1 MPVECINWH
10 KTDLWWVSS
19 VSSRER
25 SVDLF
30 QSYMSFRGTDR
41 CTEIKVSMG
50 VRSFACLARYS
61 RSESLRRS
69 SLLVTDPHF
78 SWTDP
83 RHSTLSRLSL
93 HLSAHR
99 SRLHQSLPS
108 NSRGLS
114 AAVLVGRLWT
124 TRSSLSIDYSCSLY
138 RHLHALSHLLEHLSR
153 IPSSM
158 FQSLRQTAMDL
169 VALRSQRHFAQRSRL
184 SYLCLRSVSRPG
196 LALSNSSSSDS
207 RRSSNTALHASR
219 DQYDSFARAVRWD
232 HGCSDQQSATECP
245 SQWGANGETSVVDHR
260 SQSSSF
266 RSSDQLLH
274 YLHTGLTRLHH
285 LQRCLSV
292 QQWVSERLFL
302 RLSTRRQSVFLS
314 SRSVL
319 QLDADGADWTS
330 QSRSATSLPG
340 KHPVSFN
347 LNNHRDDLPHR
358 FRVCSLVVYLWTP
371 CVNPLWNVST
381 INRASTPCSFDRRPF
396 DPRLW
401 ISLPLASLAMQRSV
415 RCSTIL
421 SSSSLG
427 KTRRTSLLTSPPV
440 DRHRY
445 PTATTLDSIWA
456 GSSPR
461 VSVLSGVW
469 WSSGSWWHQ
478 HWFES
483 GIDARPRVDQN
494 KQKSKCSPSVRQE
507 GHWRKVSEVC
517 LNRMKVAIFVSVIVP
532 HLHRTIYNF
541 NIFSSDKPEEERVGI
556 LATRLYLILVLIG
569 LLALGFYTSLV
580 MRTQIRTIAD
590 PSLGQFEELNSLH
603 ASTLSCPC
611 SRFSMSYARIMSLA
625 PRYHQICSS
634 QFLDKYWLSYFG
646 RMEKDAN
653 KVDFL
658 ALDFRIIGSSFFD
671 LMRIFCQTSNET
683 VHDAMRVFRSTRLA
697 TVNALSRTQFHLETS
712 ARLDQ
717 FQKQTIA
724 TFLDLIDL
732 IRSAIQT
739 NDLVTELW
747 TSAGPSSRFDN
758 DTSKWSLRFRARNFY
773 TNSCSCALS
782 NQCTRPVG
790 FYLQEDNIYSEPN
803 ITVPGL
809 VIGCYAID
817 SFLFSTL
824 ECLFDRQ
831 CLQLIIDSYEFDAV
845 DLVHPLD
852 IRAVRIAPLQNNHS
866 RFSPRTPMETIVS
879 QLFIEDWSTSN
890 NFTAYY
896 NRCEPKQCTY
906 SVRQRFDTAYMVA
919 AMLGFYG
926 GLSAILEI
934 MLPPLV
940 KLVRSRWLKR
950 RPRQP
955 KAAANTVTG
964 ISERVTPIDAV
975 APCPEPKS
983 LVRKV
988 RSLNLFPE
996 RKTAA
1001 EELLATR
1008 IYLLL
1013 FALCLIAA
1021 FLYAGPL
1028 SSETKTIVTKTPT
1041 STMVNDLHARNLSTL
1056 SCPCSKAAVNYSTFL
1071 SVTPHFH
1078 PICSSEFVLPALW
1091 ADLFEKNDNVS
1102 LELSAHYRLLASLC
1116 ERAYRTIENAQTL
1129 FTTREIISKETLTE
1143 PSFNHQIHAFLV
1155 GFIADLPADF
1165 RRKLSFTINS
1175 FSVNQLLNR
1184 FTSNWQVSF
1193 TGEDEKFIIA
1203 THPRRFPASNCSC
1216 ATSSKCF
1223 EELAPNVFSGCL
1235 PFDGFRRSTLHNLS
1249 ISQLTDQLFVT
1260 HWYNTSNYTAYFETC
1275 RPLECQYTISDR
1287 QNLIYIFTTVL
1298 GLYGGKEPRASCR
1311 HCNRVC
1317 ILIDL
1322 GLTYGLRLIVD
1333 RALYIYR
1340 LWKYNPEQWSN
1351 LTIVTTVSAFLS
1363 FSRLSPRA

>member
-1 MPVECINWH
+1 MRSRC
-10 KTDLWWVSS
+10 S
-19 VSSRER
+19 SSRWPTSNGSKPVIHR
-25 SVDLF
+25 PFTLLVLTSPCLTIPF
-30 QSYMSFRGTDR
+30 WTSLRNS
-41 CTEIKVSMG
+41 IKCVPVPSSNSDG
-50 VRSFACLARYS
+50 SRRSFVPNATSHNILDFRTFAFAQYRALALLCRTA
-61 RSESLRRS
+61 RQAIRDARRTLLS
-69 SLLVTDPHF
+69 THLVT
-78 SWTDP
+78 ST
-83 RHSTLSRLSL
+83 TLSRKQFDEIAAALISNLQLNVLANEKRMVKLVSL
-93 HLSAHR
+93 TIAHNRVLSA
-99 SRLHQSLPS
+99 
-108 NSRGLS
+108 
-114 AAVLVGRLWT
+114 
-124 TRSSLSIDYSCSLY
+124 
-138 RHLHALSHLLEHLSR
+138 
-153 IPSSM
+153 
-158 FQSLRQTAMDL
+158 LRTNY
-169 VALRSQRHFAQRSRL
+169 HIT
-184 SYLCLRSVSRPG
+184 SVPG
-196 LALSNSSSSDS
+196 
-207 RRSSNTALHASR
+207 SR
-219 DQYDSFARAVRWD
+219 DYATFNGVYLYSNESACGPVCDCRLEGNQCFYPAGAFYNWTLMEPAEPAKADPPPRFQVNFSFHWV
-232 HGCSDQQSATECP
+232 QV
-245 SQWGANGETSVVDHR
+245 NG
-260 SQSSSF
+260 
-266 RSSDQLLH
+266 
-274 YLHTGLTRLHH
+274 
-285 LQRCLSV
+285 
-292 QQWVSERLFL
+292 
-302 RLSTRRQSVFLS
+302 
-314 SRSVL
+314 
-319 QLDADGADWTS
+319 
-330 QSRSATSLPG
+330 
-340 KHPVSFN
+340 
-347 LNNHRDDLPHR
+347 RDDLPHR
-358 FRVCSLVVYLWTP
+358 FLVCSLVVYLWTP

-381 INRASTPCSFDRRPF
+381 INRASTPCSFDRRAF
-396 DPRLW
+396 DPKLW

-415 RCSTIL
+415 RCSIIL

-427 KTRRTSLLTSPPV
+427 DIRRTSPLTSLLV
-440 DRHRY
+440 DRHRF
-445 PTATTLDSIWA
+445 PIVTTLDSIWA
-456 GSSPR
+456 GSSLR

-469 WSSGSWWHQ
+469 WSSGNWWHQ

-494 KQKSKCSPSVRQE
+494 KWKSKCSLSVRQE
-507 GHWRKVSEVC
+507 GYWRKVSGVC

-532 HLHRTIYNF
+532 HLHRTIFNF

-569 LLALGFYTSLV
+569 LLILGFYTSLV
-580 MRTQIRTIAD
+580 MRTQIRTITD
-590 PSLGQFEELNSLH
+590 PSLDQFEELNSLH

-646 RMEKDAN
+646 RVEKDHG
-653 KVDFL
+653 KVEFL
-658 ALDFRIIGSSFFD
+658 ALDFRVIGQSFFN
-671 LMRIFCQTSNET
+671 LMRIFCQTSNQT
-683 VHDAMRVFRSTRLA
+683 VHDALRVFRSTRLA
-697 TVNALSRTQFHLETS
+697 TVNALSRKQFHLETS

-732 IRSAIQT
+732 VRSAIQT
-739 NDLVTELW
+739 NNLVTELW

-758 DTSKWSLRFRARNFY
+758 NTSQWSLRFRARNFY

-824 ECLFDRQ
+824 ECLFDRE
-831 CLQLIIDSYEFDAV
+831 CIQLIIDSYEFDAV
-845 DLVHPLD
+845 DLLRPLD
-852 IRAVRIAPLQNNHS
+852 TRAVRIAPLQNNHS

-934 MLPPLV
+934 ILPPLV

-950 RPRQP
+950 RSQHPQT
-955 KAAANTVTG
+955 AATTVTG
-964 ISERVTPIDAV
+964 M
-975 APCPEPKS
+975 PESVILDGEFCKLSDPRLGLKS

-988 RSLNLFPE
+988 RSLNLFASKE
-996 RKTAA
+996 AAA

-1008 IYLLL
+1008 IYVLL

-1165 RRKLSFTINS
+1165 RRKLSFTIGS

-1249 ISQLTDQLFVT
+1249 TSELTNQLFVT

-1298 GLYGGKEPRASCR
+1298 GLYGGKKPRSSCR

-1340 LWKYNPEQWSN
+1340 LWKYNPEQWSD
-1351 LTIVTTVSAFLS
+1351 LTMITTITAFLS
-1363 FSRLSPRA
+1363 FCLLSPRRKRQSNVTAHLRAQLFGVFARFVQRRCMLPHLPATRRLSTSNGSKQPQSTLK